1 MCITLPVVT
10 SASQMVNYDKW
21 DNLDTGSDDEDKGP
35 VAPAADVA
43 RELLGEWM
51 RESTDITTGER
62 HTMIDFISVQL
73 PRIGHDD
80 NLPRAAEIIEF
91 LERHS
96 PRSEVLLDVLWHCR
110 RKDETADR
118 AELVRITRVRA
129 ALFGSLNT
137 LEAVAAHG
145 GARPLFD
152 ALGADAEL
160 RRGYA
165 ANKFANERYKRHC
178 SEVIKA
184 TVPPPPAWVVRWNR
198 LKRYVAAFWCVL
210 VAVAAIIAA
219 ASREERVT

>member
-1 MCITLPVVT
+1 
-10 SASQMVNYDKW
+10 MVNYDKW
-21 DNLDTGSDDEDKGP
+21 DNLDVDSDDDDKGGP

-62 HTMIDFISVQL
+62 LTMIDFISVQL
-73 PRIGHDD
+73 PRLGHDD

-91 LERHS
+91 LERHA

-110 RKDETADR
+110 RKDETTDR
-118 AELVRITRVRA
+118 AELLRITRVRS

-145 GARPLFD
+145 GAKPLFD

-160 RRGYA
+160 RRRYA

-178 SEVIKA
+178 TEVIKKA
-184 TVPPPPAWVVRWNR
+184 MPPPPAWIARWQSI
-198 LKRYVAAFWCVL
+198 KRYVAAFWCVL
-210 VAVAAIIAA
+210 IAVVAFLAAL
-219 ASREERVT
+219 RQQRVT